1 MNWHRN
7 YSRQAGAVSLLF
19 TAVLMALVSLAALS
33 FLYSLRYGHWPMQDI
48 WSGWSKSDKVNQIQQ
63 EIKSV
68 AGQAAAPGGA
78 EVRRCMI
85 AGKLTYSNVECN
97 DAGSSA
103 VKLHDSRGIEAP
115 KQPVP
120 AEQQTGD
127 DGQLKEK
134 MLEKAISTNK

>member
-1 MNWHRN
+1 MNGLRRGC
-7 YSRQAGAVSLLF
+7 RQAGAVGLLF

-33 FLYSLRYGHWPMQDI
+33 FLYSLRYGHWPMQEA
-48 WSGWSKSDKVNQIQQ
+48 WATWSKSDKVNQIQQ
-63 EIKSV
+63 EIKSA

-85 AGKLTYSNVECN
+85 AGKLTYSNVECKA
-97 DAGSSA
+97 AGSLA

-115 KQPVP
+115 RQPAP
-120 AEQQTGD
+120 AEQQIGD
-127 DGQLKEK
+127 DGQLKDK